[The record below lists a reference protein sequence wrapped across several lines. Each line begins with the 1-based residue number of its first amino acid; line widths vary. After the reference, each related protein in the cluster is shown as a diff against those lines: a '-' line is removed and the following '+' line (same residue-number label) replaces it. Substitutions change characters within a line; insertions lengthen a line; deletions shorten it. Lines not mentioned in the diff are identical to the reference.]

1 MSQNIDNLFVEKYEP
16 DIVLK
21 LCNQKKEEGFQ
32 YLANGILSWI
42 ANLYIPDDT
51 EDLEVAEIL
60 ELKNASKKQLETLL
74 FNFQDVIDKFFTNQR
89 TKNGV
94 GLYFKFYDNII
105 FKTPVIFDTIVDDES
120 IKHPVFNKIFVQ
132 SAYVLQ
138 FLLSH
143 YYSEMDHCKKIITYL
158 KQQQESTNNSP
169 LEIFILNAQIHKYNH
184 DMELMIENVKN
195 KIDSF
200 TPFIRCFLDNIEC
213 CIERNHQEDIEYLKK
228 YPDNIIGIIQN
239 ICRLPKSDTVKVIMN
254 YRINKLY
261 LSKMISNTI
270 RFDILNC
277 ILNSSNSKSLIKHII
292 DQQIPNI
299 LIDDTYEL
307 YKLGACNINDHTSN
321 YIGLLSFIHIYFKNV
336 KKNADFESIRHYI
349 HQNIEIVR
357 SIIVSIFEYM
367 NKCVAEIFKPDCQYS
382 NEMIDALTNEI
393 HYFLT
398 IIKYF
403 IKLDT
408 NVINCHLV
416 HYIPYVIIN
425 IWNGYKDY
433 LDIVITT
440 RFAKILEICSLNP
453 DFVNYFTNLICD
465 NVHQYDKLIYFDKS
479 KLQKKLELFN
489 KLSNITTEFIDP
501 IQSIFILKVGYLPM
515 TGSEPVLCD
524 KYVIESALRT
534 NPFHPYTR
542 EELSIDD
549 FNKIQLEM
557 TDIIQLKEKERKQ
570 FVLENK

>member
-1 MSQNIDNLFVEKYEP
+1 MTQNIDNLFVEKYDP
-16 DIVLK
+16 DIVLRICLSNIDK
-21 LCNQKKEEGFQ
+21 GFD
-32 YLANGILSWI
+32 YLANGILSWVT
-42 ANLYIPDDT
+42 NLYISDDN
-51 EDLEVAEIL
+51 EDLEPSEIL
-60 ELKNASKKQLETLL
+60 ELKNASKKQLETIFL
-74 FNFQDVIDKFFTNQR
+74 NFQDVIDKFFINQR

-105 FKTPVIFDTIVDDES
+105 FKTPIDFETIVEDES
-120 IKHPVFNKIFVQ
+120 VKHPVFNKIFIL

-143 YYSEMDHCKKIITYL
+143 YFTEMDHCKNMITYL

-169 LEIFILNAQIHKYNH
+169 LEIFILNAQLNKYQN
-184 DMELMIENVKN
+184 DMECMIQNVKN

-200 TPFIRCFLDNIEC
+200 TPFLRCFLDNIEC
-213 CIERNHQEDIEYLKK
+213 CIQRNHPEDIEYLKK
-228 YPDNIIGIIQN
+228 YPDNIFGIIQN
-239 ICRLPKSDTVKVIMN
+239 ICRLPKNDTVKVIIN
-254 YRINKLY
+254 YSVNKLY
-261 LSKMISNTI
+261 LCKIIPNSI

-277 ILNSSNSKSLIKHII
+277 ILNSNNVKALLKQIVE
-292 DQQIPNI
+292 QQIPNI
-299 LIDDTYEL
+299 LINDTYEL

-321 YIGLLSFIHIYFKNV
+321 YIGLLSLIHMYLKTM
-336 KKNADFESIRHYI
+336 KKNGNFESIHHYI
-349 HQNIEIVR
+349 NNNIEIVR
-357 SIIVSIFEYM
+357 SIIVSIFEYI
-367 NKCVAEIFKPDCQYS
+367 NKCVAEIFKPDCNYTT
-382 NEMIDALTNEI
+382 EMIDALTNEI

-408 NVINCHLV
+408 NVIKCHLV

-440 RFAKILEICSLNP
+440 RFAKILDKCSLNP

-465 NVHQYDKLIYFDKS
+465 NVYQYDKLIYFDKS

-489 KLSNITTEFIDP
+489 KLANITTEFIDP

-515 TGSEPVLCD
+515 TGSDPILCD

-534 NPFHPYTR
+534 NPFNPYTR
-542 EELSIDD
+542 EELTIDD

-557 TDIIQLKEKERKQ
+557 TDIIQLKEQERKQ